1 MFAARLQKHGI
12 FIKSFW
18 YCWGKA
24 PASFLVLTSSLAEL
38 RGVFWCMVTIFQ
50 NSGIDLEA
58 DTSFPISP
66 VMVFNS

>member
-1 MFAARLQKHGI
+1 MLAARLQKHGI

-24 PASFLVLTSSLAEL
+24 QASLLVLTSSLAEL
-38 RGVFWCMVTIFQ
+38 RGVLWRMVTIFQ

-66 VMVFNS
+66 VMVF